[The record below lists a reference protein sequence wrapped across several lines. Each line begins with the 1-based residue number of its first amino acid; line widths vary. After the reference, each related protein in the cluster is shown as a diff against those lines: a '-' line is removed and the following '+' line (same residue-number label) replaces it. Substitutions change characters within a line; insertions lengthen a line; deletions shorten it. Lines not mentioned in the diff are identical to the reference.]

1 MDFYTEPQSDLPVFA
16 EVDVLVA
23 GGGPAG
29 IGAALRAARLGCKTM
44 VIEMQDCLGGMATAG
59 MMSHWGGDSSSKI
72 LQEIFQRAA
81 AMGPFYGE
89 TVGHN
94 AGENAIN
101 HDVQKVLFDDM
112 AREAGVEVL
121 FYTMVCGAVVE
132 NHEIRGVII
141 QNKSGR
147 SLIRAKRV
155 IDATGDG
162 DVAAACGVPFVKG
175 REEDGKMQ
183 PATLMFKIGGVDYS
197 RAVTP
202 GSF

>member
-1 MDFYTEPQSDLPVFA
+1 
-16 EVDVLVA
+16 
-23 GGGPAG
+23 
-29 IGAALRAARLGCKTM
+29 M

-59 MMSHWGGDSSSKI
+59 MMSHWGGNSSSKI

-101 HDVQKVLFDDM
+101 HDVQKILFDDM

-162 DVAAACGVPFVKG
+162 DVAAACGVPFIKG

-202 GSF
+202 GSFETLSPRTKASCKPWAGNTFPPLLVMYFFTLSPRKGSSAAI